1 MFLKILVQPVVIQ
14 LGMIS
19 TVFSYRGCRGSSGGV
34 IQLFLSWDG
43 QTDRARVAGVDS

>member
-1 MFLKILVQPVVIQ
+1 MLLKILFQPIVIQ

-19 TVFSYRGCRGSSGGV
+19 TVFSYRGCSSSGGV